1 MASPAAA
8 AAAASVS
15 SSGGR
20 QLGDMDGDA
29 LLKELKPETSNSGGV
44 RNAIQTTRKVRM
56 VFQKE

>member
-1 MASPAAA
+1 
-8 AAAASVS
+8 
-15 SSGGR
+15 
-20 QLGDMDGDA
+20 MDGDA